1 MQLSSSPKLLEEQP
15 QFAFDSV
22 GFSWCPFVW
31 FFFSIKLI
39 NKVIQFNF
47 VFYGNQVKEFF

>member
-31 FFFSIKLI
+31 VFFSIKLI
-39 NKVIQFNF
+39 NKVKQFNF

>member
-31 FFFSIKLI
+31 VFFSIKLI